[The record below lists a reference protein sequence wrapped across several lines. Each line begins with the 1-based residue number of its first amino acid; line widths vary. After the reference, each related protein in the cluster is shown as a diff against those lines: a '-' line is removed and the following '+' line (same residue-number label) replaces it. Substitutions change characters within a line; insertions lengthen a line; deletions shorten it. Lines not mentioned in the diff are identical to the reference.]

1 MARSSLR
8 LRFASLIAIGV
19 LISSA
24 QSGLAVDQPA
34 DIFKGKRLIIGVGSA
49 AGSGYDLGAR
59 VLGRHFS
66 RHLPGNPSIIIQN
79 MPGGGGRTIATYLS
93 SSAPRDGTFIA
104 AVQSFIAVDP
114 LFDSSK
120 TVASFD
126 PRQFTW
132 LGSIASST
140 SVAVSWHTS
149 PAKTYRDLFERE
161 LVVGGVGAGTPMVT
175 FPYLFNRLLG
185 MKFKVVAGYLAS
197 PDVDLAME
205 RGEVQGRVDFSWH
218 TLRATR
224 LDWVKQGKM
233 HMLFQLGLQKHAELE
248 AIPLIY
254 DLAKTEEDRS
264 ILKAAFMSYDF
275 GRAFVA
281 PPGLPENATQVLR
294 SAFMETMVDK
304 AFLADAETAQLEVNP
319 VSAERLD
326 ALLKEV
332 YNLPENIL
340 ARAKALQNPTGAAEV
355 EYRHIRASIVSRD
368 PGDFFSIRRMDGAQE
383 KIVIADRTSI
393 TVNRAK
399 VTNEALHAGMICAI
413 SYLGNQTTAKS
424 VECD

>member
-1 MARSSLR
+1 
-8 LRFASLIAIGV
+8 
-19 LISSA
+19 
-24 QSGLAVDQPA
+24 
-34 DIFKGKRLIIGVGSA
+34 
-49 AGSGYDLGAR
+49 
-59 VLGRHFS
+59 
-66 RHLPGNPSIIIQN
+66 
-79 MPGGGGRTIATYLS
+79 
-93 SSAPRDGTFIA
+93 
-104 AVQSFIAVDP
+104 
-114 LFDSSK
+114 
-120 TVASFD
+120 
-126 PRQFTW
+126 
-132 LGSIASST
+132 
-140 SVAVSWHTS
+140 
-149 PAKTYRDLFERE
+149 
-161 LVVGGVGAGTPMVT
+161 
-175 FPYLFNRLLG
+175 
-185 MKFKVVAGYLAS
+185 
-197 PDVDLAME
+197 ME

-254 DLAKTEEDRS
+254 DLAKTEEERS

-281 PPGLPENATQVLR
+281 PPGLPETATQVLR

-355 EYRHIRASIVSRD
+355 EYRNIRASIVSRD

-399 VTNEALHAGMICAI
+399 VTNEALQAGMICAI